1 MNTLCKRLL
10 PATAL
15 TLGLTGAALAQPQHA
30 VTLYDEAPL
39 YPSGFTHF
47 DFVNPDAPKG
57 GTLRLAGLNGFDSFN
72 PFIPKGNEASMIGLV
87 YDTLTY
93 HSPDEPFTEYG
104 LLAEKI
110 EKAPD
115 NRFVRF
121 HLRPKAR
128 FHDGTPVTAEDVVFT
143 FNTLVSQGDPMYR
156 HYYADIKQA
165 VAEGPHRVRFDFTHS
180 GNREL
185 PLIIG
190 QLQILPRHWW
200 QERDLTQQDSAP
212 TLESVATLAS
222 AEEGRSVTITLN
234 EGENTP
240 SAEDVRLSHEAQK
253 LPALAAVKSLHIED
267 ARRLRAELSGSASE
281 ELLAA
286 LRAMKVLPAK
296 RDFTRTSLEP
306 PLGSG
311 PYRIASYAAGRSVRY
326 ERITDWWAADL
337 PVTRGLYNFDAI
349 SLDYYRDMSV
359 ALEAFKAGQFDY
371 NLEYSAKDWATG
383 YDSPALRSGRIVQ
396 EAIPNH
402 NPVGMQGFTFNIRRP
417 MFQDRRVR
425 EAIALLFDF
434 EWANKQL
441 FFGAYKR
448 TSSFFENSEMAA
460 RGLPDEAELKLLE
473 PLRAQLPEEVFTEEF
488 HPPVSDGSGIIRDRQ
503 RRAYQLLLEAGYR
516 VENDRMV
523 NAEGQPLAF
532 EFLVLQ
538 ANLERVILPFKRNL
552 AELGIELQLRRVD
565 VSQYINRLRSRDFDM
580 TSSIWPQSNS
590 PGNEQMEFWHSRSAD
605 SPGSRNF
612 IGLRDPAIDA
622 LVEGLIRADS
632 RQSLITHARALDRAL
647 LWGHYVIPNYY
658 IDSWRVAHWTHLKRP
673 PRTPRYDVGLMSW
686 WIEGSAPQPVPTDA
700 EVAE

>member
-15 TLGLTGAALAQPQHA
+15 TLGLAGAALAQPQHA

-39 YPSGFTHF
+39 YPADFRHF
-47 DFVNPDAPKG
+47 EFVNPDAPKG

-104 LLAEKI
+104 LLAERI

-115 NRFVRF
+115 HSFVRF
-121 HLRPKAR
+121 HLRPQAR
-128 FHDGTPVTAEDVVFT
+128 FHDGTPLTAEDVVFT
-143 FNTLVSQGDPMYR
+143 FDTLVSKGDPMYR
-156 HYYADIKQA
+156 HYYADIKQV
-165 VAEGPHRVRFDFTHS
+165 VAEGLHRVRFDFTHT

-200 QERDLTQQDSAP
+200 QERDLSRRESAP
-212 TLESVATLAS
+212 ALETIATLVL
-222 AEEGRSVTITLN
+222 AEDGRSVTITLN
-234 EGENTP
+234 EGENLP
-240 SAEDVRLSHEAQK
+240 SAEDVQLSRATQD
-253 LPALAAVKSLHIED
+253 LPALAAVKSLHIAD
-267 ARRLRAELSGSASE
+267 ARRLRAELNGPASE
-281 ELLAA
+281 DLLAA

-349 SLDYYRDMSV
+349 TLDYYRDMSV

-383 YDSPALRSGRIVQ
+383 YDSPALRSGRIIQ

-434 EWANKQL
+434 EWTNKQL

-448 TSSFFENSEMAA
+448 TRSFFENSELAA

-473 PLRAQLPEEVFTEEF
+473 PLREHLPEEVFTQGFE
-488 HPPVSDGSGIIRDRQ
+488 PPVSDGSGIIRDRQ
-503 RRAYQLLLEAGYR
+503 RRAYQLLLDAGYR
-516 VENDRMV
+516 VEKDRMV
-523 NAEGQPLAF
+523 NADGQPLSF
-532 EFLVLQ
+532 EFMVLQ
-538 ANLERVILPFKRNL
+538 ANMERVLLPFKRNL
-552 AELGIELQLRRVD
+552 AELGIEMQLRRVD
-565 VSQYINRLRSRDFDM
+565 VSQFINRLRSRDFDM

-647 LWGHYVIPNYY
+647 LWGHYVVPNYY
-658 IDSWRVAHWTHLKRP
+658 IDTWRVAHWTHLKRP
-673 PRTPRYDVGLMSW
+673 HRTPRYDVGLMSW
-686 WIEGSAPQPVPTDA
+686 WIEGSAPTPAPD